1 MITLAN
7 QRDDDWPISKYQE
20 TPAASQPL
28 PTPCLCSKL
37 INPAVN
43 LGSGLLCY
51 STVLDVTGA
60 LARVAVNPFMPLH
73 CCGRLILSVL
83 GTQTLGITFGG
94 SSGIPLTGK
103 NNILPVEGVSS
114 LGGEIS
120 EHRC

>member
-1 MITLAN
+1 MVTLAN

-51 STVLDVTGA
+51 STVLDVTGDLAQASSKPVYAFA
-60 LARVAVNPFMPLH
+60 LLWTSYS
-73 CCGRLILSVL
+73 LS
-83 GTQTLGITFGG
+83 FGDSDTG
-94 SSGIPLTGK
+94 HNIWGLVQDPLTGK
-103 NNILPVEGVSS
+103 NNILLVEEVSS